1 MHQLRRG
8 HRTKRYREDELHT
21 LPNRPLPGQHGPDKL
36 RHMRRWVLDGGSDFG
51 SDSVHDMPRGLL
63 QPRPRDVVLGVPHR
77 NVLGRGGV
85 VLHGMRIGNL
95 QRQEEPEQLQGV
107 RGWKSAAVEEFNI
120 MF

>member
-1 MHQLRRG
+1 MRQLRRRHCAKH
-8 HRTKRYREDELHT
+8 HRGGKLYVVRE
-21 LPNRPLPGQHGPDKL
+21 RPLPGQHGPDKL

-85 VLHGMRIGNL
+85 VLLGLLERHL
-95 QRQEEPEQLQGV
+95 QWRRGQLVHQL
-107 RGWKSAAVEEFNI
+107 R
-120 MF
+120 

>member
-51 SDSVHDMPRGLL
+51 SESVHDMPRGLL
-63 QPRPRDVVLGVPHR
+63 QPRPHDVVLGVPHR

-85 VLHGMRIGNL
+85 VLLGLLERHL
-95 QRQEEPEQLQGV
+95 QWRRGQLVHQLQ
-107 RGWKSAAVEEFNI
+107 
-120 MF
+120 